1 MALLE
6 LCKDLPVVAFQPG
19 DTVLEEGQTSGRLY
33 VLIDGAVEIAKGDFQ
48 INIVSEPG
56 AILGDMSV
64 LLAMPHMAT
73 VRALSPARAYV
84 SENGDAFLRSNSEI
98 AYELSKMLAQRLN
111 GVTGYLVDLKRQFE
125 DHDSHFGIVDEIL
138 ESLVHQQPADVSL
151 GSDRSPA

>member
-1 MALLE
+1 MALLD
-6 LCKDLPVVAFQPG
+6 LCKDLPVIDFQPG
-19 DTVLEEGQTSGRLY
+19 DTVLEEGLTSGRLY
-33 VLIDGAVEIAKGDFQ
+33 VLIDGTVEIAKGDFQ

-84 SENGDAFLRSNSEI
+84 SENGDAFLRSNAEI

-138 ESLVHQQPADVSL
+138 ESLVHQQPAEVAL
-151 GSDRSPA
+151 GSDRAPA